1 MTTNKFSGFSIK
13 PVKKVRVKVSST
25 PIIKQAL
32 YCKPVYVNDELVA
45 HINTKGLDGYE
56 NVTILPFS
64 KESFDLRGKT
74 HIFAREKNK
83 DGKYVHIIRSKDV
96 SEMYPGDEERYTP
109 ICENSIYRGYIVKC
123 NNKLA
128 FKVIEYIGTIKA
140 NDIHLIK
147 SNIENER

>member
-25 PIIKQAL
+25 PVIKQAL

-64 KESFDLRGKT
+64 KESFELRGKT
-74 HIFAREKNK
+74 HIFSKEKNS
-83 DGKYVHIIRSKDV
+83 DGKYVHILRSKDTA
-96 SEMYPGDEERYTP
+96 EMYPCSEERYTS
-109 ICENSIYRGYIVKC
+109 ICENSIYKGYIIKR
-123 NNKLA
+123 NNDLV
-128 FKVIEYIGTIKA
+128 FNVTEYVSTIKA
-140 NDIHLIK
+140 NDILLTK
-147 SNIENER
+147 SNIQNEH